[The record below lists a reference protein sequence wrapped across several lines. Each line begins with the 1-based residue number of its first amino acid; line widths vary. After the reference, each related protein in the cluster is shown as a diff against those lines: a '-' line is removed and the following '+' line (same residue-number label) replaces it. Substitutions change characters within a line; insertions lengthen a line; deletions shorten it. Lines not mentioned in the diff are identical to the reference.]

1 MKNPMRIVKLEAV
14 PISFPVPENKSVRL
28 GIGRSVKRDSVLV
41 RIETEDGHVGWGE
54 AHHGRAPGAI
64 AKLIDTTMRELILNQ
79 DASDINGIWARVY
92 KMQISTHG
100 MGAAAVLAL
109 SGIDIALWDIRSQVD
124 GQPLYR
130 LLGGSSK
137 KIKAYAGGI
146 ALGWQEPDSLAREAL
161 EHVATGYRALKLR
174 VGDTAEKDIARVL
187 AVRKAV
193 GPEIDLLVDANTNYT
208 LLDVR
213 KVMPAF
219 DEAGVNWIE
228 EPFPPQDRKAY
239 RMARRLGRVPFA
251 AGENHFTRYEFA
263 TLLED
268 GDVQFMQ
275 PDLSKAGGVTE
286 SMRIAA
292 MASANKLTV
301 NPHTSATAINMA
313 TTIHYLCAVDNPGYF
328 EGDVTSL
335 NPFRD
340 EMMDKVA
347 YVLDAD
353 GFVRPYDGIG
363 IGLKINLDFIK
374 DHPLIDGP
382 CYV

>member
-1 MKNPMRIVKLEAV
+1 MKNSMRIVKLEAV

-28 GIGRSVKRDSVLV
+28 GIGKCVKRDSVLV

-64 AKLIDTTMRELILNQ
+64 AKLIDTTMRELVLNQ
-79 DASDINGIWARVY
+79 DAMDINGIWARVY
-92 KMQISTHG
+92 KMQISSHG

-109 SGIDIALWDIRSQVD
+109 SGIDIALWDIRSQIVK
-124 GQPLYR
+124 QPLYQM
-130 LLGGSSK
+130 LGGASK

-146 ALGWQEPDSLAREAL
+146 
-161 EHVATGYRALKLR
+161 

-193 GPEIDLLVDANTNYT
+193 GDQIDILVDANTNYT
-208 LLDVR
+208 LSDVR

-219 DEAGVNWIE
+219 DDAGVSWLE

-239 RMARRLGRVPFA
+239 RMARSLGRVPFA
-251 AGENHFTRYEFA
+251 AGENHYTRYDFA
-263 TLLED
+263 TLLDD
-268 GDVQFMQ
+268 GDVQFIQ
-275 PDLSKAGGVTE
+275 PDLSKTGGVTE
-286 SMRIAA
+286 SIKIAA
-292 MASANKLTV
+292 MASANKLTI
-301 NPHTSATAINMA
+301 NPHTSATAINMG
-313 TTIHYLCAVDNPGYF
+313 TTIHFLSAIDNPGYF

-340 EMMDKVA
+340 EMMDKGA
-347 YVLDAD
+347 YELDSE
-353 GFVRPYDGIG
+353 GFVRPYEGIG
-363 IGLKINLDFIK
+363 IGMKINLDFVK

>member
-64 AKLIDTTMRELILNQ
+64 AKLIDTTMRELVLNQ

-146 ALGWQEPDSLAREAL
+146 ALGWQEPDSLANEAL

-219 DEAGVNWIE
+219 DEAGVTWIE

-239 RMARRLGRVPFA
+239 RMARSLGRVPFA

-353 GFVRPYDGIG
+353 GYVRPYDGIG